1 VEETLKALHGVGVL
15 HVEQSSGLKPVDK
28 AAIDDQRKEI
38 GELSAF
44 IDDVLGY
51 VTEKREATPQDDIEV
66 VYTRPFAEI
75 RKEVK
80 ALHDRFGELH
90 DKAAKVDVEI
100 EALAEQTKYL
110 TALTQRRDV
119 SLKDLDFTG
128 DYLFSRVFVLLA
140 EGYENIRQE
149 TEKSLFESAAG
160 TVDDETI
167 LHAIGKRKKLETIES
182 LINGAGGR
190 RLLVPDKDLTVNRFL
205 DSGQGELDKLK
216 ERSAR
221 LHKELQGRVEE
232 ELSRIALLHGALEAE
247 GQRLAV
253 LAKAAEAKYVNL
265 VEGWAP
271 EDSVEA
277 AIFELKKSIGYVF
290 VDSREPGLSEEPPTK
305 QRNPTPLKPFQLIV
319 RLFGTP
325 NYREWDPTPII
336 AYSFAIFFG
345 LMIADVGYAIGLIVL
360 ARFLLPRFVGG
371 ASSEGVKQFQK
382 LIYISAAVA
391 LTLGL
396 LAGNYLGDVYLFL
409 GFENLALVSVVQQ
422 TLQSPITFVIMAL
435 LIGFIHVNIAH
446 LIALIKGVK
455 KRDAGLILN
464 KVGLL
469 LLQLGIPFILRLM
482 LRITLPL
489 PAQIYDISI
498 YAMLAGVV
506 LLVIG
511 TIKQWGGLGA
521 ILWLF
526 DLTGLL
532 GDIMSYSRLAGVG
545 LATFYLGS
553 AFNMLA
559 RLFSDIIPVS
569 GMAGVVLGTVIAV
582 VILFIG
588 HTINLLLGLITGF
601 VHSLRLCFV
610 EFLIKFYEGRGRD
623 YTPFR
628 LIKRQSILVG
638 TKS

>member
-1 VEETLKALHGVGVL
+1 MEETLKALHGVGVL

-44 IDDVLGY
+44 IGDVLGY

-100 EALAEQTKYL
+100 ETLAEQTKYL
-110 TALTQRRDV
+110 SALTQRRDV

-128 DYLFSRVFVLLA
+128 DYLFSRVFVLPA
-140 EGYENIRQE
+140 DGYENIRKE
-149 TEKSLFESAAG
+149 MEKSLFESAVGA
-160 TVDDETI
+160 VDDEAI
-167 LHAIGKRKKLETIES
+167 LHAIGKIKKLKTIES

-190 RLLVPDKDLTVNRFL
+190 RLLVVDKDLTVNRFL
-205 DSGQGELDKLK
+205 GMGQGELDKLE

-221 LHKELQGRVEE
+221 LHKELQGKVEE

-253 LAKAAEAKYVNL
+253 LAKAVEAKYVNL

-290 VDSREPGLSEEPPTK
+290 VDSREPMPSEEPPTK
-305 QRNPTPLKPFQLIV
+305 LRNPTPLKPFQLVV

-360 ARFLLPRFVGG
+360 ARFLLPKFVDNPK
-371 ASSEGVKQFQK
+371 SEGTRQFQK
-382 LIYISAAVA
+382 LIYISAAVSMV
-391 LTLGL
+391 LGL
-396 LAGNYLGDVYLFL
+396 LAGNYLGDFYLFF
-409 GFENLALVSVVQQ
+409 GFENLALSSVVQQ

-435 LIGFIHVNIAH
+435 LIGFVHVNIAH
-446 LIALIKGVK
+446 IIALIKGVK
-455 KRDAGLILN
+455 KRDMGLILN

-489 PAQIYDISI
+489 PAQLYDISI
-498 YAMLAGVV
+498 YAMIAGVV
-506 LLVIG
+506 LLVVG
-511 TIKQWGGLGA
+511 TVKQWGMLGA

-569 GMAGVVLGTVIAV
+569 GMAGVVLGTVVAV
-582 VILFIG
+582 AILFIG
-588 HTINLLLGLITGF
+588 HMINLLLGLITGF
-601 VHSLRLCFV
+601 VHALRLCFV
-610 EFLIKFYEGRGRD
+610 EFLIKFYEGKGRD
-623 YTPFR
+623 YSPFR

>member
-1 VEETLKALHGVGVL
+1 MEETLKALHGVGVL

-44 IDDVLGY
+44 IGDVLGY

-100 EALAEQTKYL
+100 ETLAEQTKYL
-110 TALTQRRDV
+110 SALTQRRDV

-128 DYLFSRVFVLLA
+128 DYLFSRVFVLPA
-140 EGYENIRQE
+140 DGYENIRKE
-149 TEKSLFESAAG
+149 MEKSLFESAVGA
-160 TVDDETI
+160 VDDEAI
-167 LHAIGKRKKLETIES
+167 LHAIGKIKKLKTIES

-190 RLLVPDKDLTVNRFL
+190 RLLVVDKDLTVNRFL
-205 DSGQGELDKLK
+205 GMGQGELDKLE

-221 LHKELQGRVEE
+221 LHKELQGKVEE

-253 LAKAAEAKYVNL
+253 LAKAVEAKYVNL

-290 VDSREPGLSEEPPTK
+290 VDSREPMPSEEPPTK
-305 QRNPTPLKPFQLIV
+305 QRNPTPLKPFQLVV

-360 ARFLLPRFVGG
+360 ARFLLPKFVDNPK
-371 ASSEGVKQFQK
+371 SEGTRQFQK
-382 LIYISAAVA
+382 LIYISAAVSMV
-391 LTLGL
+391 LGL
-396 LAGNYLGDVYLFL
+396 LAGNYLGDFYLFF
-409 GFENLALVSVVQQ
+409 GFENLALSSVVQQ

-435 LIGFIHVNIAH
+435 LIGFVHVNIAH
-446 LIALIKGVK
+446 IIALIKGVK
-455 KRDAGLILN
+455 KRDMGLILN

-489 PAQIYDISI
+489 PAQLYDISI
-498 YAMLAGVV
+498 YAMIAGVV
-506 LLVIG
+506 LLVVG
-511 TIKQWGGLGA
+511 TVKQWGMLGA

-569 GMAGVVLGTVIAV
+569 GMAGVVLGTVVAV
-582 VILFIG
+582 AILFIG
-588 HTINLLLGLITGF
+588 HMINLLLGLITGF
-601 VHSLRLCFV
+601 VHALRLCFV
-610 EFLIKFYEGRGRD
+610 EFLIKFYEGKGRD
-623 YTPFR
+623 YSPFR